1 MTMPQLLSAPP
12 PTVLGCTDR
21 VARLVR
27 AETDLAIRVPVATA
41 PALFGYHFHLFL
53 RSFRELIILLSF
65 LCFFLS

>member
-41 PALFGYHFHLFL
+41 PALFVFHFHLFL
-53 RSFRELIILLSF
+53 RMEWSQQ
-65 LCFFLS
+65 